1 MVMISVTD
9 LRAGTVFQ
17 LDGRPL
23 LVLEYKHTKMGR
35 GTANIKVKVRDLE
48 SGSVLEK
55 TFISGAK
62 IEPIDSQIKELQY
75 LYRQEDEFFFLD
87 PITFD
92 QVSLEKDVLMG
103 VKDFLKEGLKV
114 KVMFWHERPLSVELA
129 NSLTYE
135 VKETD
140 PGVKGNSATNVF
152 KPAVLDNGLTVKV
165 PLFIKTGEKV
175 RIDTR
180 TGEYIE
186 RAKS

>member
-1 MVMISVTD
+1 MISVTD

-48 SGSVLEK
+48 SGGVLEK

-62 IEPIDSQIKELQY
+62 VEPIDSHVKELQY
-75 LYRQEDEFFFLD
+75 LYRQGDEFFFLD

-92 QVSLEKDVLMG
+92 QVSLGKDVLG
-103 VKDFLKEGLKV
+103 ETKDFLKEGLKA
-114 KVMFWHERPLSVELA
+114 KVMFWQERPLSVELA
-129 NSLTYE
+129 KSVTYE

-140 PGVKGNSATNVF
+140 PGAKGNSATNVF
-152 KPAVLDNGLTVKV
+152 KPAILDSGLTVRV
-165 PLFIKTGEKV
+165 PLFIKVGEKI

>member
-1 MVMISVTD
+1 MVSVTD

-48 SGSVLEK
+48 SDGVLEK

-62 IEPIDSQIKELQY
+62 VELIDSQIKELQY
-75 LYRQEDEFFFLD
+75 LYRQGDEFFFLD
-87 PITFD
+87 PITFG
-92 QVSLEKDVLMG
+92 QVSLGKDILEG
-103 VKDFLKEGLKV
+103 VKEFLKEGLKV
-114 KVMFWHERPLSVELA
+114 KVMFWQERPLSVELA

-135 VKETD
+135 IKETD
-140 PGVKGNSATNVF
+140 PGAKGNSATNVF
-152 KPAVLDNGLTVKV
+152 KPAILDNGLLVKV
-165 PLFIKTGEKV
+165 PLFIKIGEKV
-175 RIDTR
+175 RVDTR